1 MNKIDKLI
9 KELYSNGVE
18 QVELRSLLDYEQ
30 PTKFIVKSTD
40 YDNSFDTPVLT
51 AGQSFI
57 LGYTDETEGIYL
69 ADKNNPVIIFDDFT
83 TSFHWVDFDFKVK
96 SSAMKML
103 RPKENID
110 TNFRYIYYAMKCIQ
124 YFPQDHARQWI
135 SKYSLFQIPLPPLPI
150 QEEIVRILD
159 KFIALEAELQAELE
173 ARRKQ
178 YEYYREKLLTFSEL
192 ETPTG
197 GVNRSK
203 STSYVEWRTLGECL
217 IRTKGTKIT
226 AGKMSELHSENGE
239 IKIFAGGK
247 TVAMVNYGDIPN
259 GDICKIPSVIVKSRG
274 IIEFEYYDKPFS
286 HKNEFWSYHSSNPNL
301 KIKYVYYFLKTKEDY
316 FQNIASIM
324 QMPQIS
330 IRDTEKF
337 QIPIPPLSEQERIV
351 SILDK
356 FEEMVNKSLPEEIE
370 ARRKQYEYYREKLLA
385 FN

>member
-1 MNKIDKLI
+1 
-9 KELYSNGVE
+9 
-18 QVELRSLLDYEQ
+18 
-30 PTKFIVKSTD
+30 
-40 YDNSFDTPVLT
+40 
-51 AGQSFI
+51 
-57 LGYTDETEGIYL
+57 
-69 ADKNNPVIIFDDFT
+69 
-83 TSFHWVDFDFKVK
+83 
-96 SSAMKML
+96 
-103 RPKENID
+103 
-110 TNFRYIYYAMKCIQ
+110 
-124 YFPQDHARQWI
+124 
-135 SKYSLFQIPLPPLPI
+135 
-150 QEEIVRILD
+150 
-159 KFIALEAELQAELE
+159 
-173 ARRKQ
+173 
-178 YEYYREKLLTFSEL
+178 
-192 ETPTG
+192 
-197 GVNRSK
+197 
-203 STSYVEWRTLGECL
+203 LGECL